1 MTSDSMPPDRE
12 LGPADK
18 QAPPPVPASRQVI
31 TRTASLWTAVT
42 VALLL
47 LVLLV
52 VFILQN
58 ADRVR
63 VRFFGLA
70 GSLPL
75 GVALLIAAVG
85 GGLVVAIAGV
95 GRISQLRL
103 RMRRTK
109 RRNAARS
116 LHNE

>member
-1 MTSDSMPPDRE
+1 MTNDS
-12 LGPADK
+12 
-18 QAPPPVPASRQVI
+18 PPPVPRPEPTDNHPATPTRATAT
-31 TRTASLWTAVT
+31 TRTGYLWTAVT
-42 VALLL
+42 FALLL

-58 ADRVR
+58 AGNVR
-63 VRFFGLA
+63 VRYFGYA

-85 GGLVVAIAGV
+85 GGLVVAMVGV

-103 RMRRTK
+103 RMRQTK
-109 RRNAARS
+109 RHAAAGS
-116 LHNE
+116 TDNS